1 VATKRLVSIRIL
13 GHEYRIRSDGDPA
26 SLARLAEL
34 VDQTM
39 VKLRERSGV
48 IDSLDL
54 AIMAALN
61 LARDLVAERE
71 ANQGGVAQDERV
83 RALTERVEGLLRGPG
98 PPAG

>member
-1 VATKRLVSIRIL
+1 MATKRLVSVRIL

-26 SLARLAEL
+26 ALARLAEL
-34 VDQTM
+34 VDGTM

-48 IDSLDL
+48 IDTLDL

-61 LARDLVAERE
+61 LARDLVAERA
-71 ANQGGVAQDERV
+71 ANQGGVAQDERM
-83 RALTERVEGLLRGPG
+83 RALTERVEGMLRGPG